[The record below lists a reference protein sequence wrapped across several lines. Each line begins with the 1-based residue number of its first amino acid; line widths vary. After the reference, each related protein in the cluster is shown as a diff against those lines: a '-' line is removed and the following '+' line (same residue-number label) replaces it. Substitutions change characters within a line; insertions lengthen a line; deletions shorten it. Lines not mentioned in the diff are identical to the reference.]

1 MEGKQVLN
9 TLAWKKM
16 GRGLLKT
23 FTSLQLTVI
32 CLSVSMVLVFL
43 STLAQTKWGIY
54 EAQAR
59 YFSTWFVWF
68 PVGQTGISL
77 PLLPG
82 GYLVGGVLILNLL
95 AAHTKRFRLGWNKVG
110 LFLVH
115 IGILIVLL
123 GGFVTHWFAHEG
135 QLRFDEGQTKHFYES
150 FLGRELV
157 VTENLPGDRVRET
170 VFPASMLRKG
180 TILNHPNLPFD
191 LSIEEFFKNTR
202 LTLRR
207 GMGGGEAGPVDRG
220 WGQRIRAESIRQ
232 TFKMNE
238 QNLLTAYMN
247 VMYNEESIGT
257 WMVTNAV
264 PDPQHFQVEERGF
277 SFALRRTRYY
287 MPFSLTLNDFTHDR
301 YPGTNIPKNF
311 SSLVEIGHP
320 EYHTE
325 REALIYM
332 NNPLRYRGK
341 TFFQQGFDNDD
352 TTSILQV
359 VQNPGWL
366 LPYVSCTLVGLG
378 LFWHFT
384 LHLLRYFKKRRAA

>member
-1 MEGKQVLN
+1 MKMES
-9 TLAWKKM
+9 WKKAVKA
-16 GRGLLKT
+16 LFKL
-23 FTSLQLTVI
+23 FTSLKLTVA
-32 CLSVSMVLVFL
+32 CLSVSMLLVFF

-59 YFSTWFVWF
+59 YFATWFVWF
-68 PVGQTGISL
+68 PVGQTGVSL

-95 AAHTKRFRLGWNKVG
+95 AAHAKRFRLVWNKVG

-115 IGILIVLL
+115 IGILVILI
-123 GGFVTHWFAHEG
+123 GGFVTHWLAHEG
-135 QLRFDEGQTKHFYES
+135 QLRFDEGQTKNFYES

-157 VTENLPGDRVRET
+157 VTETLPGDQVRET

-180 TILNHPNLPFD
+180 ATLVHPNLPFD
-191 LSIEEFFKNTR
+191 LSVGEFFKNTR

-207 GMGGGEAGPVDRG
+207 AMGNAEAGPIDRG
-220 WGQRIRAESIRQ
+220 WGQRINAAPIRQ

-238 QNLLTAYMN
+238 QNLLTAYLDVN
-247 VMYNEESIGT
+247 YNEESLGT
-257 WMVTNAV
+257 WMVTNAI
-264 PDPQHFQVEERGF
+264 PDPQHFRVENRDF

-311 SSLVEIGHP
+311 SSLVEIDHP

-325 REALIYM
+325 REVLIYM

-366 LPYVSCTLVGLG
+366 LPYISCTLVGLG
-378 LFWHFT
+378 LLWHFT

>member
-1 MEGKQVLN
+1 M
-9 TLAWKKM
+9 
-16 GRGLLKT
+16 RGLVKV

-32 CLSVSMVLVFL
+32 CLSLSMVLVFL

-59 YFSTWFVWF
+59 YFATWFVWY

-82 GYLVGGVLILNLL
+82 GYLVGGVLIINLL
-95 AAHTKRFRLGWNKVG
+95 AAHAKRFRLSWNKAG

-115 IGILIVLL
+115 IGILIILL
-123 GGFVTHWFAHEG
+123 GSFVTHWFAHEG

-150 FLGRELV
+150 FLDRELV
-157 VTENLPGDRVRET
+157 VTEKLPGDQIRET
-170 VFPASMLRKG
+170 VFPSKMVQAG
-180 TILNHPNLPFD
+180 EILEDSYLPFS
-191 LSIEEFFKNTR
+191 LSVKKFYKNTK
-202 LTLRR
+202 LALRR
-207 GMGGGEAGPVDRG
+207 SMGGGNPGIVNRG
-220 WGQRIRAESIRQ
+220 WGQRIWAEPIRQ

-238 QNLLTAYMN
+238 QNLLTAFLDIR
-247 VMYNEESIGT
+247 YNEGSLGT
-257 WMVTNAV
+257 WMVTNAI
-264 PDPQHFQVEERGF
+264 PDPQHFRVEERHF
-277 SFALRRTRYY
+277 SIALRRTRYY
-287 MPFSLTLNDFTHDR
+287 MPFSLTLNDFTHER

-311 SSLVEIGHP
+311 SSLVRIGHP
-320 EYHTE
+320 EYRTD
-325 REALIYM
+325 REVLIYM
-332 NNPLRYRGK
+332 NHPLRYRGK

-378 LFWHFT
+378 LLWHFT
-384 LHLLRYFKKRRAA
+384 LHLLRYFKKRRVA